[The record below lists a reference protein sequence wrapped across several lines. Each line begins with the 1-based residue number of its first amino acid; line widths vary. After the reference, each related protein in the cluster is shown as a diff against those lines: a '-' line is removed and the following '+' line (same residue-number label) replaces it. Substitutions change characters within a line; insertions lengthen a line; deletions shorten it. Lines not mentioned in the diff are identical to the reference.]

1 MADIE
6 VEIEEEKENKLLKR
20 RDMTVRVYHEAD
32 PTPTRATIKDRVA
45 DLVGTSKDNVIIENI
60 KSEFGKEE
68 TKVKLRV
75 YDDKEDA
82 QKYERDY
89 VLERNKISGEQDG

>member
-32 PTPTRATIKDRVA
+32 PTPTRATIKDRIA

-68 TKVKLRV
+68 TKVNVRV
-75 YDDKEDA
+75 YDNKEDA

>member
-32 PTPTRATIKDRVA
+32 PTPTRATIKDRIA

-68 TKVKLRV
+68 TKVNIRV
-75 YDDKEDA
+75 YDNKEDA